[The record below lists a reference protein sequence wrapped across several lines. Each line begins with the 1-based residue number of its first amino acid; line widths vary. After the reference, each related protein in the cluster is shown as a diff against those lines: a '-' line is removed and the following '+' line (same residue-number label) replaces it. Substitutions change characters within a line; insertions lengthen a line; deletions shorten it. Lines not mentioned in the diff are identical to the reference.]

1 MAFSAAQIVQI
12 KKYLGF
18 PQVFES
24 DNYRLMGAI
33 QLIGADA
40 TKQAYV
46 ESILTELATVDAA
59 IAAQGASGATYGAL
73 KKVDEVEFYS
83 PKESSTTTEDLV
95 SSMKRGRMLCS
106 RLSSAVGVPKVAN
119 YFGTHGYA
127 DDSWAGADFQVGA
140 WPLG

>member
-33 QLIGADA
+33 NLIGAD
-40 TKQAYV
+40 TTRQAYV
-46 ESILTELATVDAA
+46 ESILTELATVDAV
-59 IAAQGASGATYGAL
+59 IAAQGSSSATYGTL

-83 PKESSTTTEDLV
+83 IKDSEGLAGELV
-95 SSMKRGRMLCS
+95 SSMKRGRMLCA
-106 RLSSAVGVPKVAN
+106 RLSSAMGVPLVAN
-119 YFGTHGYA
+119 YFGTSGYE
-127 DDSWAGADFQVGA
+127 DDSWGDASFQVGRFY
-140 WPLG
+140 LG